1 MELVAMVRGIS
12 DVMLRCV
19 WSRTRGHG
27 ERGFRGMSRSVWSGT
42 GGHGERG
49 FRGMLRGVWSRT
61 GGHDERDVERCVE
74 CKWWPW

>member
-1 MELVAMVRGIS
+1 MRGT
-12 DVMLRCV
+12 LRGV
-19 WSRTRGHG
+19 WS
-27 ERGFRGMSRSVWSGT
+27 VN